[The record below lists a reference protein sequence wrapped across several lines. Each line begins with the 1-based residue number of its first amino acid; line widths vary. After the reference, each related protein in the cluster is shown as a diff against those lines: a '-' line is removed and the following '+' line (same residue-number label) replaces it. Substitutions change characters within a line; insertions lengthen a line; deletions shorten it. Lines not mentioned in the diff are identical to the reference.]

1 MWLLI
6 RIAVYLAVILGLL
19 LYKGGVPW
27 RRFLMAWRS
36 AGNEHPTLV
45 LAGRDVAPPLVETL
59 ASDYR
64 RDYPQLAVTV
74 LPGGTYRALDML
86 LARECDVAF
95 LLRGPSPAEQALFRE
110 ADRDTA
116 VVQDLA
122 VGGLALV
129 AGSAAPVGP
138 VTMAALKD
146 ALAPVAAGA
155 GAVSNGTTLA
165 GLGVKLYA
173 PDPNEGT
180 WDALLGALGLRA
192 ADAPA
197 AAAAVSGPV
206 VFLPTPAA
214 VLEAVAAD
222 PGAWGVVSTLNA
234 ALEPETGP
242 PAGLR
247 FVGVVAAAGAAAVPP
262 TRANVATGD
271 YPLHHYLYVAC
282 RGAGSLEGVK
292 FLTHLG
298 SARGLRQVEATGVIP
313 ARLVARTIQLS
324 RDPVGTGGGR

>member
-95 LLRGPSPAEQALFRE
+95 LLRRPSPAEQALFRE

-129 AGSAAPVGP
+129 AGAAAPVGP
-138 VTMAALKD
+138 VTMAALRD
-146 ALAPVAAGA
+146 ALAPLAAGA
-155 GAVSNGTTLA
+155 GAGGTTLA

-180 WDALLGALGLRA
+180 WDALLAALGLQA

-197 AAAAVSGPV
+197 AAALDGGPV

-247 FVGVVAAAGAAAVPP
+247 FVGVGADAVPP

>member
-27 RRFLMAWRS
+27 RRFLAAWRS
-36 AGNEHPTLV
+36 AGDQHPTLV

-74 LPGGTYRALDML
+74 QAGGTYRALDML

-95 LLRGPSPAEQALFRE
+95 LMRRPTPAEQALFRE
-110 ADRDTA
+110 ADHDTA

-122 VGGLALV
+122 VGGLVLL
-129 AGSAAPVGP
+129 AGAEAPVGP
-138 VTMAALKD
+138 VTEAALKA
-146 ALAPVAAGA
+146 ALADNGA
-155 GAVSNGTTLA
+155 GLP

-180 WDALLGALGLRA
+180 WDALLAALGL
-192 ADAPA
+192 PA
-197 AAAAVSGPV
+197 AATAGAGDAGPV
-206 VFLPTPAA
+206 VFLPSATD
-214 VLEAVAAD
+214 VLAAVAAD
-222 PGAWGVVSTLNA
+222 PRAWGVVSTLNA
-234 ALEPETGP
+234 ALEPENGP
-242 PAGLR
+242 PAGTR
-247 FVGVVAAAGAAAVPP
+247 FVEVGAAPVPP
-262 TRANVATGD
+262 TRVNVASGD

-313 ARLVARTIQLS
+313 VRLVARTIQLS
-324 RDPVGTGGGR
+324 RDPVGRTGGGQ